1 MANDESLGPNDNAGA
16 QSPAG
21 ACVDRSTLI
30 NHNVTVA
37 GHRTSIRLEPTMW
50 EALNRVSAR
59 ERKTMNQ
66 LVTAIAGR
74 HDQSTLT
81 AAIRVYLLSY
91 YQAAA
96 TDEGHRRVGH
106 GPIQIAN

>member
-1 MANDESLGPNDNAGA
+1 MAFDWNGLTLGPALVSRNIRLD
-16 QSPAG
+16 
-21 ACVDRSTLI
+21 D
-30 NHNVTVA
+30 
-37 GHRTSIRLEPTMW
+37 HRTSIRLEPAMW
-50 EALNRVSAR
+50 EALARVCAR
-59 ERKTMNQ
+59 EGRSMNQ

-96 TDEGHRRVGH
+96 TDEGHRRAGH
-106 GPIQIAN
+106 GANQIAN